1 MPISRWKYRKFAS
14 RSTSRLQGC
23 LESIFNKVSTYRT
36 DSVALSLPPLV
47 SEESLIRTDE
57 VVVSEVT
64 LPRDVRELS
73 LALLMDDEDGKTL
86 LGKEPEIKAK
96 CNSYIRFIYK
106 ILFVCL
112 FERRYYIVSRRA
124 IDKEARQSPY
134 TSVPNS

>member
-1 MPISRWKYRKFAS
+1 M
-14 RSTSRLQGC
+14 
-23 LESIFNKVSTYRT
+23 
-36 DSVALSLPPLV
+36 

-96 CNSYIRFIYK
+96 CMSYTDK
-106 ILFVCL
+106 NILD
-112 FERRYYIVSRRA
+112 ESY
-124 IDKEARQSPY
+124 
-134 TSVPNS
+134 